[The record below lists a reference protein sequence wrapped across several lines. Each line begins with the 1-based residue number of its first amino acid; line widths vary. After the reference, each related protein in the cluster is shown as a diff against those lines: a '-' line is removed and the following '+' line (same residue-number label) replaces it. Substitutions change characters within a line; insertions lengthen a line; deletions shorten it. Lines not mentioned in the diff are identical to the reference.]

1 MKFPLTE
8 EMKECLLTYKSTKC
22 SKCRLVCADIK
33 VKELNA
39 AYKLI
44 NEQELVIDKLA
55 ETVHN
60 YTLEEM
66 YKNKEEIIQQAI
78 KECGLEEGK

>member
-1 MKFPLTE
+1 
-8 EMKECLLTYKSTKC
+8 
-22 SKCRLVCADIK
+22 
-33 VKELNA
+33 
-39 AYKLI
+39 
-44 NEQELVIDKLA
+44 LA